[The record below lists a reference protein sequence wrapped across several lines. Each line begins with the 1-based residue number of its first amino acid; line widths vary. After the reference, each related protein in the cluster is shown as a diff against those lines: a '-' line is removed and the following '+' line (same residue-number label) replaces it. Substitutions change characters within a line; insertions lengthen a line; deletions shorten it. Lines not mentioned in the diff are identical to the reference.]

1 MEPSPQ
7 PIRHTA
13 ERALTVL
20 QRPTARDTTERVER
34 LQTTFRYILYVVVTV
49 FLFTPF
55 VMTVLSSFKSSAEV
69 IAYPPT
75 FLPSVWHPESY
86 LQVFIANPNFLRQ
99 VVNGF
104 VVTLLLVGCN
114 LFFCSLVAY
123 AFARLEFPGR
133 NVLFAIMLGT
143 MVIPSWVTLV
153 PKYVLIQNLGLVNT
167 YGALLIQSFIT
178 PFGIFLMTQF
188 FRSVPRELEEAAIM
202 DGVGWFGAFWKV
214 VLPVARPALL
224 ALGILS
230 FKDHWNSYFDW
241 LVYMQ
246 TPDMYNIQLGLAAF
260 RGVYQ
265 NQWDL
270 IMAGS
275 VIAILPI
282 LIVYILGQRYF
293 VQGVATTGLK

>member
-1 MEPSPQ
+1 MNQIPVA
-7 PIRHTA
+7 IREDA
-13 ERALTVL
+13 EATPF
-20 QRPTARDTTERVER
+20 RPAARDTTERVER
-34 LQTTFRYILYVVVTV
+34 LQTTFRYIMYVVVTV
-49 FLFTPF
+49 FLVTPF
-55 VMTVLSSFKSSAEV
+55 VMTVLSSFKTSAEV

-75 FLPSVWHPESY
+75 FLPSEWHPENY
-86 LQVFIANPNFLRQ
+86 LQVFVANSYLLRQ
-99 VVNGF
+99 VFNGF
-104 VVTLLLVGCN
+104 FVTLTLVGLN

-143 MVIPSWVTLV
+143 MVIPGWVTLV
-153 PKYVLIQNLGLVNT
+153 PKYVFLQNLGLVNT
-167 YGALLIQSFIT
+167 FGALIVQSYIT

-188 FRSVPRELEEAAIM
+188 FRSIPRELEEAATI
-202 DGVGWFGAFWKV
+202 DGLGWFGIFWKI

-246 TPDMYNIQLGLAAF
+246 TPDMFNIQLGLKAF
-260 RGVYQ
+260 QGVYQ

-282 LIVYILGQRYF
+282 LIVYVLGQRYF
-293 VQGVATTGLK
+293 VRGVATTGLK

>member
-1 MEPSPQ
+1 
-7 PIRHTA
+7 
-13 ERALTVL
+13 
-20 QRPTARDTTERVER
+20 
-34 LQTTFRYILYVVVTV
+34 
-49 FLFTPF
+49 
-55 VMTVLSSFKSSAEV
+55 
-69 IAYPPT
+69 
-75 FLPSVWHPESY
+75 
-86 LQVFIANPNFLRQ
+86 
-99 VVNGF
+99 
-104 VVTLLLVGCN
+104 
-114 LFFCSLVAY
+114 
-123 AFARLEFPGR
+123 
-133 NVLFAIMLGT
+133 MLGT

-246 TPDMYNIQLGLAAF
+246 TPDMFNIQLGLASF

-282 LIVYILGQRYF
+282 LIIYILGQRYF

>member
-1 MEPSPQ
+1 M
-7 PIRHTA
+7 A
-13 ERALTVL
+13 EAALV
-20 QRPTARDTTERVER
+20 RPAARDTTERVER
-34 LQTTFRYILYVVVTV
+34 VQTIARYFLYVVVTV

-75 FLPSVWHPESY
+75 FLPSVWHPENY
-86 LQVFIANPNFLRQ
+86 IQVFIANPNFLRQ

-153 PKYVLIQNLGLVNT
+153 PKYVLINNLGLVNT
-167 YGALLIQSFIT
+167 YGALLIQSFVT

-188 FRSVPRELEEAAIM
+188 FRNVPRELEEAAIM
-202 DGVGWFGAFWKV
+202 DGVGWFGASWKV

-230 FKDHWNSYFDW
+230 FKDHWNNYFDW
-241 LVYMQ
+241 LIYMQ
-246 TPDMYNIQLGLAAF
+246 TPDMFNIQLGLAAF

-282 LIVYILGQRYF
+282 LIIYILGQRYF

>member
-1 MEPSPQ
+1 
-7 PIRHTA
+7 
-13 ERALTVL
+13 
-20 QRPTARDTTERVER
+20 
-34 LQTTFRYILYVVVTV
+34 
-49 FLFTPF
+49 
-55 VMTVLSSFKSSAEV
+55 
-69 IAYPPT
+69 
-75 FLPSVWHPESY
+75 
-86 LQVFIANPNFLRQ
+86 VFIANPNFLRQ

-153 PKYVLIQNLGLVNT
+153 PKYVLINNLGLVNT
-167 YGALLIQSFIT
+167 YGALLIQSFVT

-188 FRSVPRELEEAAIM
+188 FRNVPRELEEAAIM
-202 DGVGWFGAFWKV
+202 DGVGWFGASWKV

-230 FKDHWNSYFDW
+230 FKDHWNNYFDW
-241 LVYMQ
+241 LIYMQ
-246 TPDMYNIQLGLAAF
+246 TPDMFNIQLGLAAF

-282 LIVYILGQRYF
+282 LIIYILGQRYF